1 MMINKLRKLARKTL
15 GLQSWQDLTVQQHRA
30 MWPAAKEL
38 QEKHIRNCRIVVN
51 REKMLEHMP
60 KEAICA
66 EIGIW
71 KCGFSE
77 KIINIT
83 QPKKFHLVDLD
94 PAAIEI
100 ANQKFAPEILD
111 ERVVVHAGD
120 SAEIIMSMPDN
131 YFDWIYID
139 GDHFYEG
146 VKKDLEAARLKLKP
160 DGLIAMNDYI
170 FLSPIGLTK
179 YGVIEAINEFCLKY
193 DFELIYLAFQGRG
206 YNDVVLRRI

>member
-1 MMINKLRKLARKTL
+1 MINKLRKLARKTL
-15 GLQSWQDLTVQQHRA
+15 GLQSWEDLTVQQHRA

-38 QEKHIRNCRIVVN
+38 QEKHIRNCQLLVN
-51 REKMLEHMP
+51 REKMLEYMP
-60 KEAICA
+60 KDAVCA

-71 KCGFSE
+71 KCDFSE

-94 PAAIEI
+94 QAAIKI
-100 ANQKFAPEILD
+100 ANQKFAQEILD
-111 ERVVVHAGD
+111 GKVIVHTGD
-120 SAEIIMSMPDN
+120 SSEIIMSMPDN

-139 GDHFYEG
+139 GDHLYEG

-160 DGLIAMNDYI
+160 DGLIVMNDYI

-193 DFELIYLAFQGRG
+193 DFELIYFAFQGRG